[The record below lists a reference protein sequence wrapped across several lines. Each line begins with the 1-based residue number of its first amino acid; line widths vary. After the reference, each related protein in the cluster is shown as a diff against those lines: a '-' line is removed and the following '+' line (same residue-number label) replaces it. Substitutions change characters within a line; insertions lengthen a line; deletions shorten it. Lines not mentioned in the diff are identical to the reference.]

1 MSVPFENLVVW
12 YTDLSIQV
20 STSPILVDTSIK
32 ALSVHANY
40 TENKGGL

>member
-20 STSPILVDTSIK
+20 STSILVDTSIK

-40 TENKGGL
+40 AENKGGL